1 MFSMRSLVLK
11 HDIATMYR
19 EYLDKQRAVMPGM
32 PPIGMT
38 LFYTIANNITGGGK
52 LQEARAGVDYLKS
65 IFILTI
71 LPLSTRSLM
80 F

>member
-1 MFSMRSLVLK
+1 
-11 HDIATMYR
+11 
-19 EYLDKQRAVMPGM
+19 M
-32 PPIGMT
+32 PPIGKT

-52 LQEARAGVDYLKS
+52 LQKARAGVDYLKS